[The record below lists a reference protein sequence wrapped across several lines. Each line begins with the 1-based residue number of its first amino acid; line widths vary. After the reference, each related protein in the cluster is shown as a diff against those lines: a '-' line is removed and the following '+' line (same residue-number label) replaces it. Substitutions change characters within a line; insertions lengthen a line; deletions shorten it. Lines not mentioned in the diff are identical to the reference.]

1 MRQGDIDQSCQS
13 DFDLFYFSIDLD
25 KRNYKRDKV
34 DKPQKEVN

>member
-1 MRQGDIDQSCQS
+1 MRQRNVDQGRQS